1 MEKNLNKL
9 EQINIAE
16 IDINSIPDIDEV
28 KISRKQ
34 NIKERI
40 TEFLIDYENPY
51 FFKSNGKIIKIE
63 FSNNNR
69 TAEECISSVISDLYQ

>member
-1 MEKNLNKL
+1 MNKL
-9 EQINIAE
+9 RKFENLKIDQV
-16 IDINSIPDIDEV
+16 DINLIPDISEV

-63 FSNNNR
+63 FSNNDR
-69 TAEECISSVISDLYQ
+69 TAEECISRVISDLYQ

>member
-1 MEKNLNKL
+1 MEIDLNKL
-9 EQINIAE
+9 GQTNIDDV
-16 IDINSIPDIDEV
+16 DINSIPDINAV

-34 NIKERI
+34 NIRERI